1 VVALQPQGSSD
12 GFRVRRLDEDNVRS
26 GGRKAVED
34 HGGVDGRHGGVTDH
48 PAIVRL
54 TSAQSDGLYKLFCT
68 HQQRGRAA
76 LGSKRQTTM
85 AKLTRERKVKEKRE
99 LKEEK
104 KAAAAAAKAAGTY
117 SYDGEPVEA
126 PEIRTDPADPA
137 DEAVLAD
144 STVGASSE
152 DR

>member
-1 VVALQPQGSSD
+1 M
-12 GFRVRRLDEDNVRS
+12 
-26 GGRKAVED
+26 
-34 HGGVDGRHGGVTDH
+34 
-48 PAIVRL
+48 
-54 TSAQSDGLYKLFCT
+54 
-68 HQQRGRAA
+68 
-76 LGSKRQTTM
+76 GSKRQTTM

-126 PEIRTDPADPA
+126 PAGAASDST
-137 DEAVLAD
+137 DEALEAD
-144 STVGASSE
+144 SAVAASGE

>member
-1 VVALQPQGSSD
+1 
-12 GFRVRRLDEDNVRS
+12 
-26 GGRKAVED
+26 
-34 HGGVDGRHGGVTDH
+34 
-48 PAIVRL
+48 
-54 TSAQSDGLYKLFCT
+54 
-68 HQQRGRAA
+68 
-76 LGSKRQTTM
+76 M

-126 PEIRTDPADPA
+126 AVGTTTDPIDPA
-137 DEAVLAD
+137 DEALAAD
-144 STVGASSE
+144 STVAASSE

>member
-1 VVALQPQGSSD
+1 
-12 GFRVRRLDEDNVRS
+12 
-26 GGRKAVED
+26 
-34 HGGVDGRHGGVTDH
+34 
-48 PAIVRL
+48 
-54 TSAQSDGLYKLFCT
+54 
-68 HQQRGRAA
+68 
-76 LGSKRQTTM
+76 M

-126 PEIRTDPADPA
+126 PMGNTTDPIDPT
-137 DEAVLAD
+137 DEALAAD
-144 STVGASSE
+144 STVAVSSE

>member
-1 VVALQPQGSSD
+1 
-12 GFRVRRLDEDNVRS
+12 
-26 GGRKAVED
+26 
-34 HGGVDGRHGGVTDH
+34 
-48 PAIVRL
+48 
-54 TSAQSDGLYKLFCT
+54 
-68 HQQRGRAA
+68 

-126 PEIRTDPADPA
+126 PVLNTQEPIDSA
-137 DEAVLAD
+137 DETLVAD
-144 STVGASSE
+144 STVGPSSE

>member
-1 VVALQPQGSSD
+1 
-12 GFRVRRLDEDNVRS
+12 
-26 GGRKAVED
+26 
-34 HGGVDGRHGGVTDH
+34 
-48 PAIVRL
+48 
-54 TSAQSDGLYKLFCT
+54 
-68 HQQRGRAA
+68 
-76 LGSKRQTTM
+76 M

-126 PEIRTDPADPA
+126 PVGSTPDPIDSADGL
-137 DEAVLAD
+137 VAD
-144 STVGASSE
+144 SAGAASSE

>member
-1 VVALQPQGSSD
+1 
-12 GFRVRRLDEDNVRS
+12 
-26 GGRKAVED
+26 
-34 HGGVDGRHGGVTDH
+34 
-48 PAIVRL
+48 
-54 TSAQSDGLYKLFCT
+54 
-68 HQQRGRAA
+68 
-76 LGSKRQTTM
+76 M

-126 PEIRTDPADPA
+126 PAGSATDPT
-137 DEAVLAD
+137 DEALVAD
-144 STVGASSE
+144 SAVAASSE

>member
-1 VVALQPQGSSD
+1 
-12 GFRVRRLDEDNVRS
+12 
-26 GGRKAVED
+26 
-34 HGGVDGRHGGVTDH
+34 
-48 PAIVRL
+48 
-54 TSAQSDGLYKLFCT
+54 
-68 HQQRGRAA
+68 
-76 LGSKRQTTM
+76 M

-126 PEIRTDPADPA
+126 PVGSMTDPIDPT
-137 DEAVLAD
+137 DEALTAD
-144 STVGASSE
+144 STVAASSE

>member
-1 VVALQPQGSSD
+1 M
-12 GFRVRRLDEDNVRS
+12 
-26 GGRKAVED
+26 
-34 HGGVDGRHGGVTDH
+34 
-48 PAIVRL
+48 
-54 TSAQSDGLYKLFCT
+54 
-68 HQQRGRAA
+68 
-76 LGSKRQTTM
+76 GSKRQTTM

-126 PEIRTDPADPA
+126 PVGNTPDPIGSADDA
-137 DEAVLAD
+137 LVAD
-144 STVGASSE
+144 SAGAASSE

>member
-1 VVALQPQGSSD
+1 
-12 GFRVRRLDEDNVRS
+12 
-26 GGRKAVED
+26 
-34 HGGVDGRHGGVTDH
+34 
-48 PAIVRL
+48 
-54 TSAQSDGLYKLFCT
+54 
-68 HQQRGRAA
+68 
-76 LGSKRQTTM
+76 M

-126 PEIRTDPADPA
+126 PMGNPPDGIDAAA
-137 DEAVLAD
+137 DEALVAEP
-144 STVGASSE
+144 TVAASNE

>member
-1 VVALQPQGSSD
+1 
-12 GFRVRRLDEDNVRS
+12 
-26 GGRKAVED
+26 
-34 HGGVDGRHGGVTDH
+34 
-48 PAIVRL
+48 
-54 TSAQSDGLYKLFCT
+54 
-68 HQQRGRAA
+68 

-117 SYDGEPVEA
+117 SYDGEPVDS
-126 PEIRTDPADPA
+126 PQITTDPADPA
-137 DEAVLAD
+137 DEAFAAD
-144 STVGASSE
+144 STVAASSE

>member
-1 VVALQPQGSSD
+1 L
-12 GFRVRRLDEDNVRS
+12 FR
-26 GGRKAVED
+26 
-34 HGGVDGRHGGVTDH
+34 
-48 PAIVRL
+48 
-54 TSAQSDGLYKLFCT
+54 LFCSEST
-68 HQQRGRAA
+68 ERKVE

-126 PEIRTDPADPA
+126 PASSTMDST
-137 DEAVLAD
+137 DEAVRDD
-144 STVGASSE
+144 SAVAVPGD

>member
-1 VVALQPQGSSD
+1 M
-12 GFRVRRLDEDNVRS
+12 
-26 GGRKAVED
+26 
-34 HGGVDGRHGGVTDH
+34 
-48 PAIVRL
+48 
-54 TSAQSDGLYKLFCT
+54 
-68 HQQRGRAA
+68 
-76 LGSKRQTTM
+76 GSKRQTTM

-126 PEIRTDPADPA
+126 PVGNTTDSTDPT
-137 DEAVLAD
+137 DEALVAD
-144 STVGASSE
+144 SAVAASSE

>member
-1 VVALQPQGSSD
+1 
-12 GFRVRRLDEDNVRS
+12 
-26 GGRKAVED
+26 
-34 HGGVDGRHGGVTDH
+34 
-48 PAIVRL
+48 
-54 TSAQSDGLYKLFCT
+54 
-68 HQQRGRAA
+68 
-76 LGSKRQTTM
+76 M

-126 PEIRTDPADPA
+126 PEGITTDPTDAA
-137 DEAVLAD
+137 FAAD
-144 STVGASSE
+144 STVAASGE

>member
-1 VVALQPQGSSD
+1 
-12 GFRVRRLDEDNVRS
+12 
-26 GGRKAVED
+26 
-34 HGGVDGRHGGVTDH
+34 
-48 PAIVRL
+48 
-54 TSAQSDGLYKLFCT
+54 
-68 HQQRGRAA
+68 
-76 LGSKRQTTM
+76 M

-126 PEIRTDPADPA
+126 PLGNTPDPPGSA
-137 DEAVLAD
+137 DEALVAD
-144 STVGASSE
+144 SAVAASSE

>member
-1 VVALQPQGSSD
+1 M
-12 GFRVRRLDEDNVRS
+12 
-26 GGRKAVED
+26 
-34 HGGVDGRHGGVTDH
+34 
-48 PAIVRL
+48 
-54 TSAQSDGLYKLFCT
+54 
-68 HQQRGRAA
+68 
-76 LGSKRQTTM
+76 GSKRQTTM

-126 PEIRTDPADPA
+126 PGIRTD
-137 DEAVLAD
+137 EAFVAD
-144 STVGASSE
+144 STVGVSSE